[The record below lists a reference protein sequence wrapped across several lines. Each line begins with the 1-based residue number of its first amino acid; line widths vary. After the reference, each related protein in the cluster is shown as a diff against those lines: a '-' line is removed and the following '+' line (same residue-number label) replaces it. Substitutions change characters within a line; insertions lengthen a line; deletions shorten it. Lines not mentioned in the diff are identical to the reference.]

1 MKTDTSYP
9 TNTMLLSLLG
19 GAIVG
24 AIVLALTT
32 PKTGREVRNTLKTAA
47 RRLTGK
53 SEEPD
58 ELDTGTIE
66 ALFI

>member
-53 SEEPD
+53 SGEPD